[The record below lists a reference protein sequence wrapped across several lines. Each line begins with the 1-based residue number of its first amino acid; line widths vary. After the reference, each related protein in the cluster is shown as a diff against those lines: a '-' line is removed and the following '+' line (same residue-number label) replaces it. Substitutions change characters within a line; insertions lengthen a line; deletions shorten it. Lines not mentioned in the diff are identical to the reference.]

1 MGALRSRAGT
11 LQSVFA
17 GHAQQSALTIKL
29 DQ

>member
-1 MGALRSRAGT
+1 MGALRSRSGT

-17 GHAQQSALTIKL
+17 GYAQQSALTVKP